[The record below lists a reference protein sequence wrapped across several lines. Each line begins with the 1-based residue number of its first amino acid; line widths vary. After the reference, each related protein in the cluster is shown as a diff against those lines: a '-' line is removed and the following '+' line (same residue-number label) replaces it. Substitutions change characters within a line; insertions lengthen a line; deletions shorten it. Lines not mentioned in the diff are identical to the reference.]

1 MAIMGTVVI
10 EDLSIQFRIRNA
22 EEIEYTVT
30 DGVTGEKEEARVV
43 NASAFAAAL
52 EIALNPVKGFK
63 VSDAELEEAMPL
75 RNSLRFI
82 P

>member
-22 EEIEYTVT
+22 EEIAYTIT
-30 DGVTGEKEEARVV
+30 DGFTGEEETKVV

-52 EIALNPVKGFK
+52 EIALNPVEGLKV
-63 VSDAELEEAMPL
+63 VSDAELEEAMPFSP
-75 RNSLRFI
+75 SLRFI

>member
-10 EDLSIQFRIRNA
+10 EDLSIQFRIHNA
-22 EEIEYTVT
+22 EEVEYTIT
-30 DGVTGEKEEARVV
+30 DGLTGEEETKVV

-52 EIALNPVKGFK
+52 EIALNPVEGLK
-63 VSDAELEEAMPL
+63 VSDAELEEAMPFSP
-75 RNSLRFI
+75 SLRFI

>member
-10 EDLSIQFRIRNA
+10 EDLSIQFRIRNV
-22 EEIEYTVT
+22 EEIEYTIT
-30 DGVTGEKEEARVV
+30 DGVTGEEETKVV

-52 EIALNPVKGFK
+52 EIALNPVGSRSLQ
-63 VSDAELEEAMPL
+63 VLGELDGRPCYA
-75 RNSLRFI
+75 SLRFI

>member
-1 MAIMGTVVI
+1 MTIIGTVVI

-22 EEIEYTVT
+22 EEIEYTIT
-30 DGVTGEKEEARVV
+30 DFAYGEEETRVV

-52 EIALNPVKGFK
+52 GIALNPIKGLK
-63 VSDAELEEAMPL
+63 VSDAKLEKAMPF
-75 RNSLRFI
+75 NPYLRFI